1 MARSLSALV
10 DDLVA
15 SGYVVSPRLEEAMRR
30 VDRAL
35 FLPREM
41 AAYAYIDSPLH
52 IGHGQ
57 TISAPHMVAIMMEVL
72 EAPRGPRCLEIG
84 TGSGYHA
91 ALAAEMIGPE
101 GMLLTI
107 ERVKELA
114 ATASENLEAAGYADR
129 VKVIVGDGSLGYP
142 PAAPYDRIL
151 VTCAAPGLP
160 KPLAEQLADG
170 GRAVVPI
177 GNRYWQTLYAID
189 KRGGRL
195 DYKAHGGCVFVP
207 LIGAHGF
214 DQ

>member
-15 SGYVVSPRLEEAMRR
+15 GGYVASQRLEDAMRV

-41 AAYAYIDSPLH
+41 APYAYIDSPLH
-52 IGHGQ
+52 IGYGQ

-72 EAPRGPRCLEIG
+72 EPPRGARCLEVG

-101 GMLLTI
+101 GRVLTI

-114 ATASENLEAAGYADR
+114 DAASKNLRAAGYADR
-129 VKVIVGDGSLGYP
+129 VQVILGDGSLGYP
-142 PAAPYDRIL
+142 SEAPYDRIL
-151 VTCAAPGLP
+151 VTCAAPALP
-160 KPLAEQLADG
+160 KPLAEQLGEG

-189 KRGGRL
+189 RHGEKLKYRE
-195 DYKAHGGCVFVP
+195 HGGCVFVP

-214 DQ
+214 DG